1 MQPSPDQFLSS
12 IFVILKKDTGYCPVI
27 NLKTLNRSLAYK
39 HFEMEGLFLLKEVL
53 QSGGYIYR
61 IGLKDTDFLV
71 PLHLESQTIAR
82 FQWRGQLF

>member
-1 MQPSPDQFLSS
+1 
-12 IFVILKKDTGYCPVI
+12 
-27 NLKTLNRSLAYK
+27 
-39 HFEMEGLFLLKEVL
+39 MEGLFLLKEVL

>member
-12 IFVILKKDTGYCPVI
+12 IFVILKKDTGHCPVI

-53 QSGGYIYR
+53 EKGDYMCEIY
-61 IGLKDTDFLV
+61 LKDAYFSV
-71 PLHLESQTIAR
+71 SLHLESQKFVR
-82 FQWRGQLF
+82 F